1 MNRRRWLVSA
11 SGVALTGAGAGCGH
25 APGPTDDT
33 RPIRDPALWPF
44 ASDSPWNTPLGD
56 GARYAAI
63 RSPGFDPTAGAR
75 INTRQWSHPVF
86 IAEADDPIVALHL
99 LGQSRP
105 VRVQRVPPRAQPDP
119 MADGSLL
126 LIDVPR
132 RSVVELWRAERVG
145 PDRIVAEA
153 IAVNAL
159 TGPGMGGTWQGIRAS
174 GGSALGGLIRQGEL
188 EHGIAHVLALAVPP
202 QALNRLGP
210 QGKAWVWPAAA
221 ADDGDGR
228 RYGTAGNLHLGSLL
242 ALPPEVTLDA
252 LGLQPGPET
261 VLARALQDFGAC
273 ITDTVREG
281 GPVAFQGEPAVHDS
295 AARLRPEAL
304 RALVARLQVVINH
317 APRSVGGGGRRR
329 TRTAPAFGRG

>member
-1 MNRRRWLVSA
+1 MNRRRWLLSA
-11 SGVALTGAGAGCGH
+11 SGAAWLGAGAGCGH
-25 APGPTDDT
+25 APGPPDDT

-44 ASDSPWNTPLGD
+44 ASDSPWNMPLGD
-56 GARYAAI
+56 GARHAAI

-86 IAEADDPIVALHL
+86 MAQADDPTVALHL

-105 VRVQRVPPRAQPDP
+105 VRVQRVPPQAQPDP

-153 IAVNAL
+153 LVVNAL
-159 TGPGMGGTWQGIRAS
+159 TGMGLDSVWHGVRAS

-188 EHGIAHVLALAVPP
+188 EHGIGHVLALAVPP

-242 ALPPEVTLDA
+242 ALPPDVALDT
-252 LGLQPGPET
+252 LGLQAGPET

-273 ITDTVREG
+273 LTDTVREG

-304 RALVARLQVVINH
+304 RTLVERLQVVVNH
-317 APRSVGGGGRRR
+317 TPRSVGGGGRRR
-329 TRTAPAFGRG
+329 APMAPAFGRG

>member
-1 MNRRRWLVSA
+1 MNRRRWLLSA
-11 SGVALTGAGAGCGH
+11 SGAALLGAGAGCGH
-25 APGPTDDT
+25 APGPANDT
-33 RPIRDPALWPF
+33 RPTRDPALWPF

-86 IAEADDPIVALHL
+86 IAQADDPTVALHL
-99 LGQSRP
+99 RGQIRP
-105 VRVQRVPPRAQPDP
+105 VRVQRVPLQAQPDP
-119 MADGSLL
+119 MADGTLL

-145 PDRIVAEA
+145 SDRIVAEA
-153 IAVNAL
+153 VVVNAL
-159 TGPGMGGTWQGIRAS
+159 TGPGMDSAWHGVRAS

-188 EHGIAHVLALAVPP
+188 ERGIGHVLALAVPP

-210 QGKAWVWPAAA
+210 QGNAWVWPAAS

-228 RYGTAGNLHLGSLL
+228 RYGTTGNLHLGSLL
-242 ALPPEVTLDA
+242 ALPPDVALDT
-252 LGLQPGPET
+252 LGLQAGPET

-273 ITDTVREG
+273 LTDTVREG
-281 GPVAFQGEPAVHDS
+281 GPVALQGEPAVHDS
-295 AARLRPEAL
+295 AARIRPEAL
-304 RALVARLQVVINH
+304 RTLVERLQVVVNH
-317 APRSVGGGGRRR
+317 TPRSVGGGGRRR
-329 TRTAPAFGRG
+329 APGAPDFDRR

>member
-1 MNRRRWLVSA
+1 MNRRRWLLSA
-11 SGVALTGAGAGCGH
+11 SGAAWLGTGAGCGH
-25 APGPTDDT
+25 APGPPDDI
-33 RPIRDPALWPF
+33 RPTRDPALWPF

-86 IAEADDPIVALHL
+86 IAEADDPTVALHR

-159 TGPGMGGTWQGIRAS
+159 TGPGLGSTWQGIRAS

-188 EHGIAHVLALAVPP
+188 EHGLAHVLALAVPP

-242 ALPPEVTLDA
+242 ALPPEVALDA

-329 TRTAPAFGRG
+329 APMAPAFGRS

>member
-1 MNRRRWLVSA
+1 MNRRRWLASA
-11 SGVALTGAGAGCGH
+11 SGVALLGAGAGCGH
-25 APGPTDDT
+25 APGLPDDT
-33 RPIRDPALWPF
+33 RPPRDPALWPF
-44 ASDSPWNTPLGD
+44 ASDSLWNTPLGD

-86 IAEADDPIVALHL
+86 IAQADDPTVALHL

-105 VRVQRVPPRAQPDP
+105 VRVQRVPPQAWPGP

-159 TGPGMGGTWQGIRAS
+159 TGPGMGSTWQGIRAS

-188 EHGIAHVLALAVPP
+188 EHGFAHVLALAVPP

-210 QGKAWVWPAAA
+210 EGKAWIWPAVS
-221 ADDGDGR
+221 ADDGGGW
-228 RYGTAGNLHLGSLL
+228 RYGMTGNLYLGRLL
-242 ALPPEVTLDA
+242 ALPPEVALDS

-273 ITDTVREG
+273 ITDTVQQG
-281 GPVAFQGEPAVHDS
+281 GPVALQGEPAVHDS
-295 AARLRPEAL
+295 AARIRPEAL
-304 RALVARLQVVINH
+304 RVLVQQLRVVVNH
-317 APRSVGGGGRRR
+317 TARSVGGGGRRR
-329 TRTAPAFGRG
+329 APMAPEFVRG